1 MIEGNKQPLI
11 SCIIPVFNAEQYL
24 HRCINSVLAQDYR
37 ALEII
42 LIDDGSTDT
51 SPKICDEYA
60 TQHCN
65 IIVKHIPNGGASLAR
80 KVGVELAKGEYLT
93 FVDTDDYVTHNYVS
107 AMFEALQ
114 KYDTTI
120 AGCGSQCIKPGNE
133 AKIVNRP
140 TTILLKDDTLMTR
153 FFNYE
158 FWALWGGLYLKSV
171 FTNIDFPK
179 ATLSEDYYIK
189 CQMFLCNCKMAYVD
203 TPLYIYEKHEDS
215 LSNTK
220 LSLKAFEEFENVHH
234 VYKLIQAEMSQYTA
248 LALKNVTETSVKL
261 LLMGNTVER
270 ESYSNQ
276 YRLIKSFLKKQMPQI
291 WRNPYLLRNIK
302 IIATIL
308 RYFPIMSDILK
319 IS

>member
-1 MIEGNKQPLI
+1 MMRKQPLI

-24 HRCINSVLAQDYR
+24 HRCINSVLAQDYL

-51 SPKICDEYA
+51 SPKICDEYV

-80 KVGVELAKGEYLT
+80 KVGIELAKGEYLT
-93 FVDTDDYVTHNYVS
+93 FIDADDYVTHNYVS
-107 AMFEALQ
+107 AMFEVLQ

-120 AGCGSQCIKPGNE
+120 AGCGSQCIKPDNKI
-133 AKIVNRP
+133 KIVNSS

-158 FWALWGGLYLKSV
+158 FWALWGTLYAKSA

-189 CQMFLCNCKMAYVD
+189 CQIFLCNCKMAYVD
-203 TPLYIYEKHEDS
+203 TPLYIYEKHENS

-220 LSLKAFEEFENVHH
+220 LSPKAFEEFENTIA
-234 VYKLIQAEMSQYTA
+234 VYEIIRNQKPQYIQ
-248 LALKNVTETSVKL
+248 LALKNAIETSVKL
-261 LLMGNTVER
+261 LLMGDAKQHKKYHKNYALV
-270 ESYSNQ
+270 
-276 YRLIKSFLKKQMPQI
+276 KKFLKVHFMEIFKN
-291 WRNPYLLRNIK
+291 RYLLRNVK
-302 IIATIL
+302 ILALIL
-308 RYFPIMSDILK
+308 RYFPYLYRFIK
-319 IS
+319 NK

>member
-1 MIEGNKQPLI
+1 MIEGHKQPLI

-24 HRCINSVLAQDYR
+24 HRCINSVLDQDYR

-93 FVDTDDYVTHNYVS
+93 FVDADDYVTHNYVS

-120 AGCGSQCIKPGNE
+120 AGCGLQCIEPGNKI
-133 AKIVNRP
+133 KIVNRS

-158 FWALWGGLYLKSV
+158 FWALWGTLYAKSA

-203 TPLYIYEKHEDS
+203 TPLYIYEKHENS

-220 LSLKAFEEFENVHH
+220 LSPKAFEEFENTIA
-234 VYKLIQAEMSQYTA
+234 VYEIIRNQKPQYIQ
-248 LALKNVTETSVKL
+248 LALKNAIETSVKL
-261 LLMGNTVER
+261 LLMGNSR
-270 ESYSNQ
+270 QHKKYHKN
-276 YRLIKSFLKKQMPQI
+276 YALIKKFLKVHFMEI
-291 WRNPYLLRNIK
+291 FENRYLLRNVK
-302 IIATIL
+302 ILALTL
-308 RYFPIMSDILK
+308 RYFPYLYLFIK
-319 IS
+319 NK

>member
-1 MIEGNKQPLI
+1 MIEGHKQPLI

-24 HRCINSVLAQDYR
+24 HRCINSVLAQDYL

-42 LIDDGSTDT
+42 LIDDGSNDK
-51 SPKICDEYA
+51 SPEICDEYA
-60 TQHCN
+60 AKHCN
-65 IIVKHIPNGGASLAR
+65 IVVQHIPNSGASLAR
-80 KVGVELAKGEYLT
+80 KVGVELAKGKYLT
-93 FVDTDDYVTHNYVS
+93 FVDADDYVIYNYVS
-107 AMFEALQ
+107 AMFKALQ
-114 KYDTTI
+114 KYNTTI

-203 TPLYIYEKHEDS
+203 TPSYIYEKHEDS

-220 LSLKAFEEFENVHH
+220 LSPKAFEEFENTMA
-234 VYKLIQAEMSQYTA
+234 VYEIIRNQNPQYTQ
-248 LALKNVTETSVKL
+248 LALKNAIETCVKL
-261 LLMGNTVER
+261 LLMGNVKQHKKYHEK
-270 ESYSNQ
+270 YA
-276 YRLIKSFLKKQMPQI
+276 LIKKFLKFHFIEIFKN
-291 WRNPYLLRNIK
+291 RYLLRNVK
-302 IIATIL
+302 ILALAL
-308 RYFPIMSDILK
+308 RYFPYLYLFIK
-319 IS
+319 NK